1 MVICIERVIKL
12 FPSLK
17 NYFVFENWWKGW
29 KGILDNKI
37 KNRLIAAL
45 KHPLAEAILMFLHAA
60 LPLLIN
66 LNLLLQRS
74 DLLIQIFYDALFTCV
89 KQLFS
94 RFASPELVRKFANGD
109 ITIIQIK
116 GEIIK
121 DENILDTSKMFVGF
135 LQCSKLNEL
144 LDEGDISE
152 REFDIF
158 HKSVHEFHDTA
169 FIYAITNLSTSFIT
183 QLLFMLSTTFLY
195 RMSFCSTHD
204 S

>member
-1 MVICIERVIKL
+1 
-12 FPSLK
+12 
-17 NYFVFENWWKGW
+17 
-29 KGILDNKI
+29 
-37 KNRLIAAL
+37 
-45 KHPLAEAILMFLHAA
+45 MFLHAA

-74 DLLIQIFYDALFTCV
+74 DMLIQIFYDALFTCV

-116 GEIIK
+116 GEILK
-121 DENILDTSKMFVGF
+121 DKNILDTSKMFVGF

-152 REFDIF
+152 REFDVF
-158 HKSVHEFHDTA
+158 HKSVHEFHHTA
-169 FIYAITNLSTSFIT
+169 FIYAINNFPLQNEFLQHTRFINFYDKTCTFQSVFSVLEKLKSCINFSDQDLNQDFSPISLSP
-183 QLLFMLSTTFLY
+183 
-195 RMSFCSTHD
+195 
-204 S
+204 

>member
-1 MVICIERVIKL
+1 
-12 FPSLK
+12 
-17 NYFVFENWWKGW
+17 
-29 KGILDNKI
+29 
-37 KNRLIAAL
+37 
-45 KHPLAEAILMFLHAA
+45 MFLHAA

-116 GEIIK
+116 EEILK

-152 REFDIF
+152 REFDVF
-158 HKSVHEFHDTA
+158 HKSVHEVHDTA

>member
-1 MVICIERVIKL
+1 
-12 FPSLK
+12 
-17 NYFVFENWWKGW
+17 
-29 KGILDNKI
+29 
-37 KNRLIAAL
+37 
-45 KHPLAEAILMFLHAA
+45 MFLHAA

-74 DLLIQIFYDALFTCV
+74 NLLIQIFYDALSTCV

-116 GEIIK
+116 GEILK
-121 DENILDTSKMFVGF
+121 EKNILDTSKMFVGF

-152 REFDIF
+152 REFDVF
-158 HKSVHEFHDTA
+158 HKSVHEFHPTA
-169 FIYAITNLSTSFIT
+169 FIYAINNFPLQNEFLQHTRFINFYDKKCTFQSVLSVVEKLKSCINFSDQDLNQNFSPI
-183 QLLFMLSTTFLY
+183 SI
-195 RMSFCSTHD
+195 SP
-204 S
+204 